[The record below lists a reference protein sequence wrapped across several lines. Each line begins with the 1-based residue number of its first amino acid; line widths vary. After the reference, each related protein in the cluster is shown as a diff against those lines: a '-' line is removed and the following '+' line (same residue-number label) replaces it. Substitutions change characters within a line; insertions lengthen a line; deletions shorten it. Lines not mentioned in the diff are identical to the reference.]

1 MRKPLIWDLVKNSK
15 RFQFLPANQV
25 EHIEINMSVT
35 QQGQDGIWKEKKR
48 IRHSSFNFYLAGLS
62 NIISGE
68 RLWRL

>member
-35 QQGQDGIWKEKKR
+35 QQGEDGIWKEKKR
-48 IRHSSFNFYLAGLS
+48 ISYSGLNFYLAGPS
-62 NIISGE
+62 RIISGE
-68 RLWRL
+68 GL